1 MGKNEGGSG
10 LLGCASLT
18 GVNSAIGRQNA
29 LPLRE
34 GLSLGLARVSL
45 LLGFQPG
52 LSEERE
58 RARSFVI

>member
-18 GVNSAIGRQNA
+18 GVNSATGQNA